1 MPNVSWEYKVSEKA
15 LKQLRKLGA
24 EPARR
29 IFAFLD
35 SRIAGTED
43 PRQSGKRLKGDLT
56 EFWRYRV
63 DDYRLICK
71 IEDEQL
77 IVLVVRLGH
86 RRDIYDD

>member
-1 MPNVSWEYKVSEKA
+1 MSWDYKISQKA

-35 SRIAGTED
+35 TRITGSED
-43 PRQSGKRLKGDLT
+43 PRQAGKRLKGDLA

-77 IVLVVRLGH
+77 VVLVVRLGH
-86 RRDIYDD
+86 RSDIYDD

>member
-1 MPNVSWEYKVSEKA
+1 MSWEYKISHKA
-15 LKQLRKLGA
+15 LKQLRKLGT

-35 SRIAGTED
+35 SRISGTKD
-43 PRQSGKRLKGDLT
+43 PRQIGKRLKGELA

-63 DDYRLICK
+63 DDYRLVCR

-77 IVLVVRLGH
+77 VVLVVRLGH

>member
-1 MPNVSWEYKVSEKA
+1 VSWEYKISQRA
-15 LKQLRKLGA
+15 LKQLRKLGP

-29 IFAFLD
+29 IFRFFD
-35 SRIAGTED
+35 TRIAGSED
-43 PRQSGKRLKGDLT
+43 PRQSGKRLAGKLA

-77 IVLVVRLGH
+77 VVLVVRLGH
-86 RRDIYDD
+86 RREIYDD

>member
-1 MPNVSWEYKVSEKA
+1 VSWDYKVSQKA

-35 SRIAGTED
+35 TRIVNPAD
-43 PRQSGKRLKGDLT
+43 PRQAGKRLKGDLA

-71 IEDEQL
+71 IEDDQL
-77 IVLVVRLGH
+77 VVLVVRLGH
-86 RRDIYDD
+86 RSDVYDD